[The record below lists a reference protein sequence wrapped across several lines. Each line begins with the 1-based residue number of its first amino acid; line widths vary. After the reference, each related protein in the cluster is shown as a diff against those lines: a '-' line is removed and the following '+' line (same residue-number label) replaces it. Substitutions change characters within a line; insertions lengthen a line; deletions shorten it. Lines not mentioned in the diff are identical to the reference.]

1 MIVGNYLFV
10 LCEYSFIIKERLF
23 GFDGVIHLYFHFSE
37 GVIFMFAFFQYNW
50 QVRDEWLEWCK
61 QLTTEELLMNRVGG
75 VDNILNTLLH
85 MIDVEYSW
93 IRAIRGEQDV
103 ALQCGDYP
111 TIEKVKSL
119 SDTCRTEHEGFLKTD
134 VHVLL
139 NTIVIVP
146 WDQGR
151 FTVREILHHVIAH
164 EIHHIGQ
171 LSVWARELHKQP
183 VSASFLGRLY
193 LE

>member
-1 MIVGNYLFV
+1 
-10 LCEYSFIIKERLF
+10 
-23 GFDGVIHLYFHFSE
+23 
-37 GVIFMFAFFQYNW
+37 MFTFFQYNW

-61 QLTTEELLMNRVGG
+61 QLTTEELMMNQVGG

-85 MIDVEYSW
+85 IIDVEYSW

-103 ALQCGDYP
+103 ALQCEDYH

-183 VSASFLGRLY
+183 VSASFLGRIY

>member
-1 MIVGNYLFV
+1 MQF
-10 LCEYSFIIKERLF
+10 
-23 GFDGVIHLYFHFSE
+23 
-37 GVIFMFAFFQYNW
+37 
-50 QVRDEWLEWCK
+50 
-61 QLTTEELLMNRVGG
+61 
-75 VDNILNTLLH
+75 
-85 MIDVEYSW
+85 
-93 IRAIRGEQDV
+93 
-103 ALQCGDYP
+103 GDYH

-119 SDTCRTEHEGFLKTD
+119 SDTCRTEHEGFLQTD
-134 VHVLL
+134 VHVLQ

-171 LSVWARELHKQP
+171 LSVWARELHKKP
-183 VSASFLGRLY
+183 VSASFLGRIY

>member
-1 MIVGNYLFV
+1 
-10 LCEYSFIIKERLF
+10 
-23 GFDGVIHLYFHFSE
+23 
-37 GVIFMFAFFQYNW
+37 MFAFFQYNW

-61 QLTTEELLMNRVGG
+61 QLTTEELLMNQVGG

-85 MIDVEYSW
+85 IIDVEYSW

-103 ALQCGDYP
+103 ALQCGDYH

-119 SDTCRTEHEGFLKTD
+119 SDTSRTEHEGFLKTD